1 MWNPRRS
8 AGFHLVSPSSL
19 LVPGPLS
26 SFVCRGVGGTEPGI
40 EILLLT
46 LKGRKSSWG
55 ACKCLSVFFMGGGLC
70 GSCAQA
76 ERLGICCCFYGTADS
91 HRAPPRHLLG
101 RLRVCARLR
110 ARALWGGRGEREKSS
125 GGGEA
130 FPLLPRTGLCFTISS
145 LRGWYPWKRIW
156 ISSQFRA
163 GERETRGWVG
173 GWVSG
178 ARANSISRNY
188 SR

>member
-1 MWNPRRS
+1 MRTVNGSKTKKSTLIKISILEKLTYLFMWYPRRS

-55 ACKCLSVFFMGGGLC
+55 ACKCLSVFFMRGGLC

-101 RLRVCARLR
+101 RLRVR
-110 ARALWGGRGEREKSS
+110 ATDACTSFMRRE
-125 GGGEA
+125 G
-130 FPLLPRTGLCFTISS
+130 
-145 LRGWYPWKRIW
+145 
-156 ISSQFRA
+156 
-163 GERETRGWVG
+163 
-173 GWVSG
+173 
-178 ARANSISRNY
+178 
-188 SR
+188 